1 MKVFV
6 ALILAFVIYDNI
18 NGASIDKKPY
28 ESTKIGGNVLGDRV
42 MVDPFAGTNRND
54 GKDGKDGKDAK
65 GTPNPKDA
73 KGVPTPA
80 PNVNDGMGKK
90 KWNVGKCDDGKGKDG
105 WDDGKGKDGKYY
117 PWKHGNDGWD
127 GKYYP
132 WKHGKDGCK

>member
-54 GKDGKDGKDAK
+54 GM
-65 GTPNPKDA
+65 GT
-73 KGVPTPA
+73 
-80 PNVNDGMGKK
+80 K

>member
-54 GKDGKDGKDAK
+54 GKDGKDGKD
-65 GTPNPKDA
+65 
-73 KGVPTPA
+73 
-80 PNVNDGMGKK
+80 GMGTK